1 MLNDWT
7 SHSWSQPPPD
17 LDMFTMIGGKLDFVN
32 DLSSLPFGSIKDP
45 VRRLKLYTTW
55 VDLQEDIITDNDVH
69 TDLEP
74 LDAPL
79 WSIGVQFEQSPHCL
93 LGR

>member
-1 MLNDWT
+1 MERGL
-7 SHSWSQPPPD
+7 
-17 LDMFTMIGGKLDFVN
+17 V
-32 DLSSLPFGSIKDP
+32 GSEMCIRD
-45 VRRLKLYTTW
+45 RYTTW